1 MTLFIDNEVV
11 SQVLTMED
19 TIAALERSYRDIATG
34 EAVCRPRIDIRIP
47 TSDAARRY
55 QFGSMEGGSTNG
67 YFAVRMK
74 SDIVYETSYSGAT
87 TKEKY
92 CKEPGL
98 FCGLIFL
105 TATENGAPLAMI
117 NDGVLQHM
125 RVGAD
130 GGIGVKYMSN
140 EDSEVVGRFS
150 VRPRRIE
157 RPSPPKC
164 VNDTT

>member
-1 MTLFIDNEVV
+1 MTLFINNEVV

-19 TIAALERSYRDIATG
+19 TMAALEQSYRDIAAG

-47 TSDAARRY
+47 TSDASKRY
-55 QFGSMEGGSTNG
+55 QFGSMEGGSTKG

-74 SDIVYETSYSGAT
+74 SDIVYETSYRGAK

-105 TATENGAPLAMI
+105 TAIENGEPLALI
-117 NDGVLQHM
+117 NDGVVQHM

-130 GGIGVKYMSN
+130 GGIAIRWRRWSN
-140 EDSEVVGRFS
+140 
-150 VRPRRIE
+150 RIAI
-157 RPSPPKC
+157 SPPAKPC
-164 VNDTT
+164 AGRG